1 MCLPSSLKTNL
12 MAVKQDSS
20 NQVMQRLYKRELEP
34 RLDTLPMKSL
44 EGFSRV
50 CADPK
55 YTFLESVLYYTVLK
69 SQRLIPCDVIVVPET
84 QKREVF
90 QWPSRKEVLIRDS
103 STTSTCVC
111 TPLTN
116 GAILLCVCDIYSR
129 SGRDISCSDSCVL
142 WYYSVPLGK
151 CWGSVS
157 IRPQT
162 LPSKSYP
169 IYYSPLEGI

>member
-84 QKREVF
+84 QKRESVSMAIKKGSPYTGF
-90 QWPSRKEVLIRDS
+90 FNYKYVRVYSAYKRSDS
-103 STTSTCVC
+103 T
-111 TPLTN
+111 
-116 GAILLCVCDIYSR
+116 LCVRHIFEKWP
-129 SGRDISCSDSCVL
+129 GHQL
-142 WYYSVPLGK
+142 F
-151 CWGSVS
+151 
-157 IRPQT
+157 
-162 LPSKSYP
+162 
-169 IYYSPLEGI
+169 